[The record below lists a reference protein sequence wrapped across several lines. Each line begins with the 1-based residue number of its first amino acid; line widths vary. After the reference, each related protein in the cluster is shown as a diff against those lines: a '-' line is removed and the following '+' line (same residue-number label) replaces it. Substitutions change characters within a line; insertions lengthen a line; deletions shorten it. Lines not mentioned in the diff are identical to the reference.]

1 MAVTM
6 ARAVAAVAL
15 VLCPLSGAQT
25 TSGVV
30 YTSEYEFAG
39 GSDNSDSN
47 GNCNPSTSQVGHVGP
62 TALEQLVNR
71 SANMTRLTNA
81 CHGS

>member
-30 YTSEYEFAG
+30 Y
-39 GSDNSDSN
+39 
-47 GNCNPSTSQVGHVGP
+47 
-62 TALEQLVNR
+62 
-71 SANMTRLTNA
+71 
-81 CHGS
+81 